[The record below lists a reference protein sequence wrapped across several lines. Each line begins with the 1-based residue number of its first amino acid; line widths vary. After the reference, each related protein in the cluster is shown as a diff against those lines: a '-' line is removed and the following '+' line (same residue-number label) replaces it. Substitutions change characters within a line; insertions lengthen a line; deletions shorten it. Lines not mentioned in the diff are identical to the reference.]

1 MARTILAGVS
11 ESNREQV
18 ARLLAS
24 SGFSVHRSCES
35 GSSLRR
41 ALAEDDDCVL
51 ILLGML
57 PGVNPD
63 DLVWD
68 YGDRLQILLIAR
80 PAVLE
85 DCESKEIF
93 RLPLPTTGRAILTA
107 LEMLSQLHAMRA
119 PKRMGT
125 ERQIVEKAKKI
136 LMQQQK
142 LTEPEAHHLLQKY
155 AMDHSVKLVDY
166 AADIVKRA
174 EKS

>member
-1 MARTILAGVS
+1 MARTIIAGAS
-11 ESNREQV
+11 DSNREQV
-18 ARLLAS
+18 ARLLTS
-24 SGFSVHRSCES
+24 SGFPVHRSCES

-41 ALAEDDDCVL
+41 ALAEGDDCVL

-68 YGDRLQILLIAR
+68 YGNRLQILLVAK
-80 PAVLE
+80 PSVLE
-85 DCESKEIF
+85 DCESKDIF
-93 RLPLPTTGRAILTA
+93 RLALPTTGRAIITA
-107 LEMLSQLHAMRA
+107 LEMLSQLHGMRA
-119 PKRMGT
+119 PRRLGT
-125 ERQIVEKAKKI
+125 ERQIVERAKKI
-136 LMQQQK
+136 LMEQQG

-166 AADIVKRA
+166 AADIVRRA